1 MADSEACCTKL
12 CSELFSEALEQA
24 AQRGGGCSIPG
35 DIQDH
40 AGPLSEQLDL
50 AVGALLI
57 TEELGSMTFENLF
70 QLKWFYDSMKYLKNT
85 EQ

>member
-1 MADSEACCTKL
+1 V
-12 CSELFSEALEQA
+12 LEQVV
-24 AQRGGGCSIPG
+24 QRGGGCSIPG
-35 DIQDH
+35 DIQAP

-50 AVGALLI
+50 AVGALLS